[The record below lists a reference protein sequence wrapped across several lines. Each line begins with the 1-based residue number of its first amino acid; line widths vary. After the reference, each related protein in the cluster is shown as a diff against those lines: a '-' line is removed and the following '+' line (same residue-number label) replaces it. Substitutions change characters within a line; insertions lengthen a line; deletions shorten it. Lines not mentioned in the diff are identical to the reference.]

1 MQHAVPGT
9 CQDCGQ
15 GGGGPVGGGAGGGGG
30 VRHAGGQPRAGGRL
44 TLASHHAGQRG
55 GRGEGGGAGAGT
67 GVLVCRGCRV
77 LINTVMKYAYYL
89 AYSIHRS
96 IDIKIEELSCCCQSI
111 LFYSI
116 MSVAPLPAC
125 KPWWKPWRQ

>member
-9 CQDCGQ
+9 CQDCRQ

-67 GVLVCRGCRV
+67 GVLVHRGCRRYQYCDE
-77 LINTVMKYAYYL
+77 IR
-89 AYSIHRS
+89 I
-96 IDIKIEELSCCCQSI
+96 LSS
-111 LFYSI
+111 LFYS
-116 MSVAPLPAC
+116 S
-125 KPWWKPWRQ
+125 QY

>member
-1 MQHAVPGT
+1 MLHAVPGT
-9 CQDCGQ
+9 CQDCRQ

-67 GVLVCRGCRV
+67 GVLVQGGAGD
-77 LINTVMKYAYYL
+77 INTVMKYAYYL

-96 IDIKIEELSCCCQSI
+96 IDIKIEELSCCCPILFHSI
-111 LFYSI
+111 L
-116 MSVAPLPAC
+116 LC
-125 KPWWKPWRQ
+125 R